1 MAQGQTT
8 LTYAMIGG
16 GQGSFIGAVHRM
28 AIALDGTA
36 RLAAGAF
43 SSTPDRSRAS
53 AAELGVDPARAYG
66 SFQELARAEG
76 TRTDGVD
83 FVVIVTPNDMHYPAA
98 KACLEAGLHVVCDK
112 PFTVTSGQA
121 AELRDLST
129 AKGVLCA
136 VTYNYS
142 GYPMVRHAS
151 ELVQNG
157 MLGKIRKV
165 FAEYHQGWLATDL
178 EKTGQKQATWRQDPK
193 RAGMGGSLG
202 DIGTHAEQLVRFV
215 TGLDVESVY
224 DELTSFVPGRM
235 LDDDAAVLLRL
246 SGGAKGSLTCSQVCV
261 GEANGLSLRVYGE
274 TGGLVWRQERPEELT
289 LTKLDGTKTV
299 LSRGSGGLSDRAGSA
314 SRLPGG
320 HPEGFIEAFA
330 NLYRGVGE
338 AIAAKR
344 DGRGPGP
351 LAVEVPGA
359 EDGRLG
365 VRFVEAC
372 VESGRSGGW
381 SRV

>member
-1 MAQGQTT
+1 
-8 LTYAMIGG
+8 MIGG
-16 GQGSFIGAVHRM
+16 GQGSFIGAVHRL
-28 AIALDGTA
+28 AIVLDGTA
-36 RLAAGAF
+36 RLVAGAF
-43 SSTPDRSRAS
+43 SSTPERSRAS

-66 SFQELARAEG
+66 SFEELARAES
-76 TRTDGVD
+76 TRADGVD
-83 FVVIVTPNDMHYPAA
+83 FVVIVTPNDMHFPAA

-121 AELRDLST
+121 AELRDLAAS
-129 AKGVLCA
+129 KGVLCA

-151 ELVQNG
+151 ELVRNG
-157 MLGKIRKV
+157 MLGKVRKV

-178 EKTGQKQATWRQDPK
+178 EKSGQKQAAWRQDPK

-215 TGLDVESVY
+215 TGLEVESVY
-224 DELTSFVPGRM
+224 AELTSFVPGRV

-246 SGGAKGSLTCSQVCV
+246 SDGAKGSLTCSQVCV

-289 LTKLDGTKTV
+289 VTKLDGTKTV
-299 LSRGSGGLSDRAGSA
+299 LSRGSGGLSDRAGNA

-338 AIAAKR
+338 AIAARR
-344 DGRGPGP
+344 DGRAPGP
-351 LAVEVPGA
+351 LAGEVPGA

-372 VESGRSGGW
+372 VESARTGVW
-381 SRV
+381 SRM